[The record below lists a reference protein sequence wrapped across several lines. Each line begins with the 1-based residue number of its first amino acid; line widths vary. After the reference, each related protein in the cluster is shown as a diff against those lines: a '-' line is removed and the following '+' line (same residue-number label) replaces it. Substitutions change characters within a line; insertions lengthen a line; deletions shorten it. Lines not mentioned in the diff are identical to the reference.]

1 MKDTF
6 FLVPSGELWWG
17 CGELGLCAHCQ
28 GFAAAELSRALVR
41 RLCALRVALSC
52 HPNALMSV
60 ILCPVGLIFT
70 VWDLQNQSGT
80 ASQQGRNCRASV
92 VKGTALLMGQKLNS
106 SNLNAVMSTA
116 AVHDI

>member
-1 MKDTF
+1 MSGKVIKPKEEKDASKGYF
-6 FLVPSGELWWG
+6 
-17 CGELGLCAHCQ
+17 
-28 GFAAAELSRALVR
+28 LSREADKAGFVCAR
-41 RLCALRVALSC
+41 RIAMIETKVYKANLAPEIRSC
-52 HPNALMSV
+52 KLAEN
-60 ILCPVGLIFT
+60 PVGLIFT

-106 SNLNAVMSTA
+106 SNLNADMSTA